1 MMLAQN
7 FMAWIGARLRSS
19 EGANLV
25 EYAIL
30 VSLIAAVVIIA
41 VTAVGRETLSNV
53 FPVTSGL

>member
-1 MMLAQN
+1 MMFVRNL
-7 FMAWIGARLRSS
+7 MARIGAKLPTD

-41 VTAVGRETLSNV
+41 VTAVGQSTLSNV

>member
-1 MMLAQN
+1 MKLAQN
-7 FMAWIGARLRSS
+7 LMTWIGAKLRTD

-30 VSLIAAVVIIA
+30 VALIAAVLIIA

>member
-1 MMLAQN
+1 MMLAHKL
-7 FMAWIGARLRSS
+7 MTWIGAKLRTD

-41 VTAVGRETLSNV
+41 VTAVGQNTLSNV

>member
-1 MMLAQN
+1 MMLAHN
-7 FMAWIGARLRSS
+7 LMAWIGARLRSN

-41 VTAVGRETLSNV
+41 VTAVGKETLSNV